1 LDSLRLLS
9 LYLDSLLP
17 EGWDLAQNTVLQKPT
32 RVIQAQSR
40 LDNAVARLET
50 AIQRRALSGAPDEQ
64 IIALESELQSL
75 QTRNASLK
83 QANDEVDGR
92 LNSVIANL
100 KSALES

>member
-17 EGWDLAQNTVLQKPT
+17 EDWDLAQNNVLQKPT
-32 RVIQAQSR
+32 RMIQAQSR

-64 IIALESELQSL
+64 IIALEQELQSL
-75 QTRNASLK
+75 QTRNASLA
-83 QANDEVDGR
+83 QANGDVAGR
-92 LNSVIANL
+92 LDSVIANL
-100 KSALES
+100 KTALES